1 MVNRDDVKLHLLTKL
16 QYNFALSY
24 NYQFRDYG
32 PNSYEGPFDD
42 EVLQHRL
49 KPFFSLEVRYALLL
63 KLDKR
68 MDLRLSLGV
77 QAVQRSLAHTYVVDV
92 HYSNSSEQNQET
104 MLHPRSQLVSLGVG
118 IVLKHA
124 PDRGKI
130 VE

>member
-16 QYNFALSY
+16 QYNFALCY

-42 EVLQHRL
+42 EVLHHRL
-49 KPFFSLEVRYALLL
+49 KPFFSFEVQYALLV

-77 QAVQRSLAHTYVVDV
+77 QAVQRSLSHTYVVDV
-92 HYSNSSEQNQET
+92 RYSNSSEQHQET

-118 IVLKHA
+118 VLLRHS
-124 PDRGKI
+124 PDKVKI
-130 VE
+130 DD